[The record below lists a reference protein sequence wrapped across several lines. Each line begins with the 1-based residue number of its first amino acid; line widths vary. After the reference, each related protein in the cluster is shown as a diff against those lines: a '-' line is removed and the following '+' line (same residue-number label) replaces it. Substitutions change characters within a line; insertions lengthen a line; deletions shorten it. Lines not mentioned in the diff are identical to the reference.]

1 MKIMKHATFDGDLYR
16 LTLLRVWRAD
26 MHLLVVC
33 MLNPSTADAEQD
45 DPTILAL
52 NDFAFAWGFGGIL
65 VVNLNAFRASKPEV
79 MRAAADPVGPMN
91 EAAIDESLFY
101 AGQTSGL
108 ALAAWGNNGDPAQVE
123 AFCRKA
129 AAAGV
134 RLVCLGQTQS
144 GAPKHPMARG
154 QHRIPRDQ
162 QPLHWRA
169 G

>member
-1 MKIMKHATFDGDLYR
+1 MMKHATFDGPLYR
-16 LTLLRVWRAD
+16 LTLLRVWDAGA
-26 MHLLVVC
+26 HLLVVC
-33 MLNPSTADAEQD
+33 MLNPSTADAELD

-52 NDFAFAWGFGGIL
+52 IHFATLWGYGGIL

-79 MRAAADPVGPMN
+79 MRAADDPVGRKNWP
-91 EAAIDESLFY
+91 AIEDALRY
-101 AGQTSGL
+101 AGGTSGV
-108 ALAAWGNNGDPAQVE
+108 ALAAWGNNGDLGQVE
-123 AFCRKA
+123 TFCRKA

-134 RLVCLGQTQS
+134 RLVCLGQTKD

-154 QHRIPRDQ
+154 VHRIPRDQ